1 MAQHQ
6 KNQIVAAAAVAGAVN
21 RPYTRPDA
29 GRAPVTGAEAEALH
43 ALDRRLTDGLNLVHA
58 ELAVLREEVRE
69 IRREAIRDRK
79 ATAKEFST
87 IRQEMAAQA
96 AVLRQEM
103 AAGFAD
109 VRQEM
114 DAGFADVRQEMDAKF
129 AALRQEMNTRFASI
143 EAAIQNLA
151 AATQNLAVASGKSL
165 ERGSWLRR
173 LAWGLGGVILLLIGA
188 LARPLG
194 ERVVAALFGG

>member
-6 KNQIVAAAAVAGAVN
+6 KNPIAAAAAVAGAVN

-79 ATAKEFST
+79 ATATEFST
-87 IRQEMAAQA
+87 IRQEMAA
-96 AVLRQEM
+96 
-103 AAGFAD
+103 GFAD
-109 VRQEM
+109 L
-114 DAGFADVRQEMDAKF
+114 RQEMDAKF
-129 AALRQEMNTRFASI
+129 AALRQEMNARFASI

-151 AATQNLAVASGKSL
+151 VASGRSR
-165 ERGSWLRR
+165 ERGLWLRR